1 MFGNLKRTATIAAI
15 GASCSLLSGCLVD
28 SFLGKLTKPPS
39 GIGYIAEASVFAT
52 FDPCTLSGD
61 TWTCTWGPP
70 DSSALTGTV
79 ELHGGL
85 DSLFFE
91 LIDPLVIE
99 VLDTATGISGTY
111 NNGHGLSGPLLVTAG
126 LKSVPIDA
134 NTNLVAEVGRQ
145 LAIVELPPG
154 TPQGGYAYTFSLTS
168 TNPVVKALFAGKVQ
182 VGGKTYYPPLLP
194 CVTSF
199 ASVPIF
205 EFTSSALPPAPLLT
219 PAYLALIHACDHKV
233 YTFPSGGS
241 PPSANYQGLFWNAP
255 ATSESGWGLNIAH
268 QGDSIF
274 ATWFTYDATGKQWW
288 LSMTATK
295 SASAPDTY
303 TGQIIET
310 RGPAFSASP
319 FDPRSVT
326 RNVVGTGT
334 LSFSDTN
341 TGSFTYTVNGIQQT
355 KALTRQLFGPA
366 PTCTFGT
373 QPNLALATNYQ
384 DLWWVALGAESG
396 WGLNLTHQGSNI
408 FATWFT
414 YDSDGTP
421 LWLSATL
428 QQGTGNVYGGA
439 LIRTAGPAFN
449 AVPFDPTKV
458 TRTTVGNVTLA
469 FTDGNNAR
477 FDYTV
482 NGITQTKTI
491 TRQVFVSPGTV
502 CT

>member
-1 MFGNLKRTATIAAI
+1 MYAHLKRGLTIAAI
-15 GASCSLLSGCLVD
+15 GASFSLLTGCLIETVT
-28 SFLGKLTKPPS
+28 GKLTQVS
-39 GIGYIAEASVFAT
+39 GGYVATVAASAHFGGCEPLTAAGAGHFNCT
-52 FDPCTLSGD
+52 WTLSD
-61 TWTCTWGPP
+61 
-70 DSSALTGTV
+70 GTSHSYEIV
-79 ELHGGL
+79 LLGAGEDVTLV
-85 DSLFFE
+85 
-91 LIDPLVIE
+91 DPLVIE
-99 VLDTATGISGTY
+99 VPDTATGLSGTY
-111 NNGHGLSGPLLVTAG
+111 DNGHGLSGPLLVTTG

-134 NTNLVAEVGRQ
+134 NATLVAEVGRQ

-154 TPQGGYAYTFSLTS
+154 TPAGGYAYTFNLTS
-168 TNPVVKALFAGKVQ
+168 NNPVVKALFAGKVQ

-199 ASVPIF
+199 ASVPAF
-205 EFTSSALPPAPLLT
+205 VFTGSAPAPLLT
-219 PAYLALIHACDHKV
+219 PAYLAQIHACDRKV
-233 YTFPSGGS
+233 YTFPSGGP

-295 SASAPDTY
+295 SGSAPDTFI
-303 TGQIIET
+303 GQIIET

-319 FDPRSVT
+319 FDPHSVT

-341 TGSFTYTVNGIQQT
+341 TGSFAYTVNGIQQT
-355 KALTRQLFGPA
+355 KALTRQVFGPA

-414 YDSDGTP
+414 YDTDGTP

-428 QQGTGNVYGGA
+428 QQGTGNAYSGA

-458 TRTTVGNVTLA
+458 TRTTVGNVTLT

-502 CT
+502 CI